1 MPGLAATPDPIA
13 DQGEAAAG
21 RWAVFASFRFRH
33 YRTLWVAMAL
43 GFMGMMMQGV
53 ARGWLAYDL
62 TGAHT
67 AVGVVMLA
75 WGIPQLGFSLLGG
88 AIADRVDKR
97 LVMIWTQVVIAAT
110 AFLTGAVI
118 TGGMISIAF
127 LFVMGL
133 VQGTV
138 FAFNLPARQAALP
151 ELVPRSHLMNAMA
164 LSNTAMNASA
174 IVAPAIAG
182 TLMARFDVALV
193 FHVQGVLNLL
203 VAYLVSRLPVGGA
216 KASEDRRTVF
226 GDIKVGLSFI
236 RSSRV
241 LLLLILMA
249 FVPSLLGMPYN
260 VLLPGFATED
270 MGLSESGYGILL
282 MAPAIGALHGS
293 IAIAGLGKHVHVPF
307 VQACAGL
314 AFGLS
319 LIGLALLSSLAGIG
333 GALVALFGIGLA
345 SASYMTLN
353 GTSLMNATPPE
364 LYGRV
369 MSVYMLTFSLF
380 PLASWPMGMVADA
393 ITARATFWV
402 LGGGNTAFIVLVVAA
417 NAAYFLRPRASGER
431 ATTPKR
437 ATVP

>member
-1 MPGLAATPDPIA
+1 
-13 DQGEAAAG
+13 
-21 RWAVFASFRFRH
+21 
-33 YRTLWVAMAL
+33 
-43 GFMGMMMQGV
+43 
-53 ARGWLAYDL
+53 
-62 TGAHT
+62 
-67 AVGVVMLA
+67 
-75 WGIPQLGFSLLGG
+75 
-88 AIADRVDKR
+88 
-97 LVMIWTQVVIAAT
+97 
-110 AFLTGAVI
+110 
-118 TGGMISIAF
+118 
-127 LFVMGL
+127 
-133 VQGTV
+133 
-138 FAFNLPARQAALP
+138 
-151 ELVPRSHLMNAMA
+151 MA

-182 TLMARFDVALV
+182 ALMATFDVAIV
-193 FHVQGVLNLL
+193 FYVQGVLNL
-203 VAYLVSRLPVGGA
+203 VVVYLVSRLPVGGA
-216 KASEDRRTVF
+216 KTGDERCTVF

-241 LLLLILMA
+241 LPLLILMA

-270 MGLSESGYGILL
+270 MGLTESGYGILL
-282 MAPAIGALHGS
+282 MAPAVGALLGS
-293 IAIAGLGKHVHVPF
+293 IAIAGLSKRVHVPF

-319 LIGLALLSSLAGIG
+319 LAGLALLSSLVGVP
-333 GALVALFGIGLA
+333 GALIALFGIGLS

-393 ITARATFWV
+393 ITARTTFWA
-402 LGGGNTAFIVLVVAA
+402 LGGAITVFILLVVAA
-417 NAAYFLRPRASGER
+417 NVSYFLRPARLPEPALAPE
-431 ATTPKR
+431 R